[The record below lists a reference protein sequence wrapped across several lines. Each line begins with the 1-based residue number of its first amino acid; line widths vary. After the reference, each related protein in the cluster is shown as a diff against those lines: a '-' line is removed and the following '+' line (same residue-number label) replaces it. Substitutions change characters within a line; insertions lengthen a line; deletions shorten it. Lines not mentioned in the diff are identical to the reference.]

1 MTITSKDGIKRKMM
15 SHSMLK
21 RVIMRADFSSMLS
34 LERTV
39 TMLNDEKWFKGTF
52 LNYEKRE
59 LKTNKDER
67 TEIEDEDLEGSVVKR
82 FDDCNIAPERN
93 ITLDISSKFVTMLIN
108 CDSKYEMIDDYLDL
122 FVKVVAFIVH
132 NDDYVKL
139 NRLAIRKTDGMEFN
153 CGEDAD
159 EVFEYFDQNI
169 ADHQQDLFYFRTYT
183 DSFIYGKSNVN
194 VNYNRTVKILGNGKY
209 VFVLDIDTFLDN
221 ERINKNR
228 PTEAELCDTFVNKL
242 NESSFELFKRGVKLD
257 YLKTIVKKE
266 YGGAQ

>member
-1 MTITSKDGIKRKMM
+1 MMITSKEDIKREMM

-39 TMLNDEKWFKGTF
+39 TLLNDEKWFKGTF

-59 LKTNKDER
+59 LKINKDER
-67 TEIEDEDLEGSVVKR
+67 TEIDGEDLEGRVVKR
-82 FDDCNIAPERN
+82 FDDCSITPERN
-93 ITLDISSKFVTMLIN
+93 VTLDISSKFVTMLIN
-108 CDSKYEMIDDYLDL
+108 CDNKYVKIDDYLNL
-122 FVKVVAFIVH
+122 FVKVVAFIVG

-153 CGEDAD
+153 SGEDAD

-169 ADHQQDLFYFRTYT
+169 ADLKHDFYYYRTYT

-194 VNYNRTVKILGNGKY
+194 INYNRTVKILGNGKY

-228 PTEAELCDTFVNKL
+228 PSEAELSETFVKTL
-242 NESSFELFKRGVKLD
+242 NESSFELFKRGVKLE

-266 YGGAQ
+266 DGEAK